1 MKKTY
6 LVCHY
11 EALGTSVIASF
22 EDENDARELYADL
35 TLEEMYEAFM
45 YLLNKVD
52 TKVYLGCAEDCTYSD
67 VEIALE
73 EAEYAGDY
81 FIIAVPHFN

>member
-1 MKKTY
+1 MKKVY

-11 EALGTSVIASF
+11 ETLGTSVIASF
-22 EDENDARELYADL
+22 DDENDARELYADL
-35 TLEEMYEAFM
+35 ALEEMYETFM

-52 TKVYLGCAEDCTYSD
+52 TKDYCGYVEDYPRSD

-73 EAEYAGDY
+73 EAKYVDDY
-81 FIIAVPHFN
+81 FIIAIPHF